1 MHTLIKATVSVLMCV
16 PLLSNIISE
25 CFTNLRSNIKSVFTQ
40 ATIFALAQ
48 SSIFYVY
55 SAGFSVGAFQVISD
69 SSSVYHADYEE
80 IFRYIGIMM

>member
-1 MHTLIKATVSVLMCV
+1 M
-16 PLLSNIISE
+16 
-25 CFTNLRSNIKSVFTQ
+25 KSVFTQ